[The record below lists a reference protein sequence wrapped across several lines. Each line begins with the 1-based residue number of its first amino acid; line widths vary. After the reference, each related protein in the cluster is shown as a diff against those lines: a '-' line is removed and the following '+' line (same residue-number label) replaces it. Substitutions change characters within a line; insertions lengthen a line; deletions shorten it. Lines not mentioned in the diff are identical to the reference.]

1 MNYAVGCLLLLL
13 LVLSAGLLLRIEGF
27 AAGDAGTTPTTP
39 PTTTVATLNELKNVS
54 ARIAAAI
61 TVLNT
66 SKISTDISRSNTLA
80 LIKSAVDKIIALVTL
95 GALSIEK
102 SPVTSAAATAFL
114 ADLDDK
120 TKVLPTLLPISPS
133 AAPAAEAT
141 TAAAAGPSPTNDALV
156 ASLLASLVA
165 TKAATTTTVPSA
177 ASGTQSTPAA
187 TTTTCTAQVAANV
200 KPYSEAL
207 DIMKAQNKS
216 LQNAAIQR
224 CPNMRDYVRK
234 DSIPCYNCSV

>member
-27 AAGDAGTTPTTP
+27 AAGDAGTATTT

-61 TVLNT
+61 AVLNT
-66 SKISTDISRSNTLA
+66 SKVSTDISRSNTLA
-80 LIKSAVDKIIALVTL
+80 LIKSAVDKIIDLVTL
-95 GALSIEK
+95 GALSIEN

-133 AAPAAEAT
+133 NIPSAATAAA

-177 ASGTQSTPAA
+177 ASGTQSTPD
-187 TTTTCTAQVAANV
+187 TCTAQVAANV

-207 DIMKAQNKS
+207 DIMKAENKS
-216 LQNAAIQR
+216 LQTAAIQR

-234 DSIPCYNCSV
+234 DSIPCYNCSL